1 MIALAALLSVATAV
15 TNDAAPVIAVTN
27 DVAPTAAVTNGVA
40 SATNAVTEA
49 RITSDTTYYDRKEGI
64 VVFKGN
70 VHVDD
75 AEYQMHSDRGY
86 IFLSETNSLKRI
98 VATGGVALTNGQRRA
113 YGDSVTY
120 RRDIGLVI
128 LRGADDSPA
137 VVAETTPAGERMV
150 RGKKIRFWVNQE
162 QVEVVEAVIS
172 APKSSIGSGGL
183 PGVLQG
189 KGTERGSK

>member
-1 MIALAALLSVATAV
+1 MSLFAALLSAAV
-15 TNDAAPVIAVTN
+15 
-27 DVAPTAAVTNGVA
+27 VTNGVTSA
-40 SATNAVTEA
+40 TNGVMAATNAVTEA
-49 RITSDTTYYDRKEGI
+49 KITSDTTYYDRKEGI
-64 VVFKGN
+64 VVFKGH

-75 AEYQMHSDRGY
+75 AEYQMHSDHGY
-86 IFLSETNSLKRI
+86 LFLSETNSLKRI
-98 VATGGVALTNGQRRA
+98 VATGGVALTNGLRRA
-113 YGDSVTY
+113 SGDSVTY

-128 LRGADDSPA
+128 LRGTDDEPA
-137 VVAETTPAGERMV
+137 EVSETTPSGERMV
-150 RGKKIRFWVNQE
+150 RGRKIRFWVNQE

>member
-1 MIALAALLSVATAV
+1 MMLLAALLSTSVATNVVLSA
-15 TNDAAPVIAVTN
+15 TNG
-27 DVAPTAAVTNGVA
+27 VANVTNGVA
-40 SATNAVTEA
+40 VATNAVTEA
-49 RITSDTTYYDRKEGI
+49 KITSDTTYYDRKEGI
-64 VVFKGN
+64 VVFKGH

-86 IFLSETNSLKRI
+86 LFLSETNSLKRI

-128 LRGADDSPA
+128 LRGTDDAPA
-137 VVAETTPAGERMV
+137 VVSETTDSGERMV
-150 RGKKIRFWVNQE
+150 QGRKIRFWVNQE

-183 PGVLQG
+183 PGMLHG
-189 KGTERGSK
+189 KGTERESKRGSK